1 MSFRFTTVE
10 IKLALANILYRE
22 KLQNC
27 PKVQNGDFDLDG
39 LCADLQKK
47 AKCSGHG
54 AVVDEKDFKVVMT
67 KYLGKDK
74 DDVACAQSLAM
85 ESRS

>member
-1 MSFRFTTVE
+1 M
-10 IKLALANILYRE
+10 
-22 KLQNC
+22 QNC

-54 AVVDEKDFKVVMT
+54 PVVNESDFKTVIT

-74 DDVACAQSLAM
+74 EDGACAKAFGLEASK
-85 ESRS
+85 